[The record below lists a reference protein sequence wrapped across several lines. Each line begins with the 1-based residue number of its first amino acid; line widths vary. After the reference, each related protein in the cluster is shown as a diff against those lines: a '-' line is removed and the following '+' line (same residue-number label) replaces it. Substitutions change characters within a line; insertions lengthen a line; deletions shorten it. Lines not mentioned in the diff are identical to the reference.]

1 MSATEAPTLLEQCQQ
16 DYRSH
21 QASADDRRGA
31 CAEQRATGLAHGN
44 ESAGAWGSPAPGVPQ
59 RY

>member
-1 MSATEAPTLLEQCQQ
+1 MSEGQSLLQQCQQ
-16 DYRSH
+16 DYRNH
-21 QASADDRRGA
+21 QASADDRRVA
-31 CAEQRATGLAHGN
+31 CSEQRATGQAHGN